1 MQEMLFPDGNITC
14 FQNSN
19 RLNSLTRRLPQH
31 SLSIEELY
39 FNPRIR
45 H

>member
-1 MQEMLFPDGNITC
+1 MQEMFFPDGNITC
-14 FQNSN
+14 FQYSN
-19 RLNSLTRRLPQH
+19 RLNSLTRRLPH
-31 SLSIEELY
+31 STLIIEALY